1 MFDRRGGVWA
11 TISRA
16 QDHITV
22 CFATE
27 SLDCDVAIQTFR
39 RNSDSDTSFGP
50 FCQGAAGL
58 MRHRCLPFVNLRGG
72 DGRHIVACRTGGF
85 ILHASKKAVIAGA
98 SFALLGAT
106 LFTGTAGAA
115 AKSGGTCAK
124 VGTTEGSLQCK
135 QVGKAKRWV
144 KVTAPVTA
152 APTTAA
158 PAASAPAATA
168 APAAG
173 VDFPLTGDSQG
184 VTDTTVKIGI
194 ISVVNRG
201 GSAAVSTAI
210 GDETAQI
217 NALVEWANA
226 NGGIAGRKIIP
237 VVKEINV
244 AGSTFAQS
252 PVICA
257 SLTNDEKVF
266 AVILQG
272 HSFQYEREC
281 YTKKK
286 VLVIDP
292 SNVSY
297 EDSIYKKL
305 APFFYSTSTPS
316 YDRWVPS
323 LLKEAKNADFF
334 KGSTGVGIFA
344 LDTPDDRALVEGLV
358 KTELG
363 KVGVDKFEVGYSGFD
378 SPLTFFRDAAK
389 AIARFQAAKVDRV
402 ILMGQ
407 QGLGVAFVLTAEQAK
422 FFPRYLTHSN
432 EVPRYMSD
440 IPRGPGLQPLQPGT
454 LDGAMGIGWTPYQDT
469 DDVHLSFPR
478 ASENDCINAMRA
490 KGLSFGSRNLAR
502 YAIGVCDGLQFLQI
516 SGKPLKALNVQGIAA
531 SAGKL
536 GSSWAAPGAYKATF
550 SPGRFDGGG
559 GYRVFTWDSTC
570 GRIADA
576 NGNITAPKSGGCWI
590 LGDTVKDFP
599 A

>member
-1 MFDRRGGVWA
+1 MQA
-11 TISRA
+11 SRK
-16 QDHITV
+16 V
-22 CFATE
+22 
-27 SLDCDVAIQTFR
+27 L
-39 RNSDSDTSFGP
+39 
-50 FCQGAAGL
+50 
-58 MRHRCLPFVNLRGG
+58 
-72 DGRHIVACRTGGF
+72 
-85 ILHASKKAVIAGA
+85 IAGA
-98 SFALLGAT
+98 SFALLGAS
-106 LFTGTAGAA
+106 LFTGTANAA

-124 VGTTEGSLQCK
+124 VGATEGSLQCK

-144 KVTAPVTA
+144 KVTTPATA

-158 PAASAPAATA
+158 PATTTAAPSATA
-168 APAAG
+168 APTA
-173 VDFPLTGDSQG
+173 DFPLTGDAQG

-201 GSAAVSTAI
+201 GSSAVSTSI

-217 NALVEWANA
+217 NALVEAANA
-226 NGGIAGRKIIP
+226 DGGIAGRKIIP
-237 VVKEINV
+237 VIKEINV
-244 AGSTFAQS
+244 AGNTFAQA

-257 SLTNDEKVF
+257 SLANDEKVF

-272 HSFQYEREC
+272 HSFASDREC

-305 APFFYSTSTPS
+305 APFFFSTSTPS
-316 YDRWVPS
+316 YNRWIPA

-344 LDTPDDRALVEGLV
+344 LDTPDDRALIEGLA
-358 KTELG
+358 KNELA
-363 KVGVDKFEVGYSGFD
+363 KVGIDKFEVGYSGFD
-378 SPLTFFRDAAK
+378 TPVTFFRDAAK

-407 QGLGVAFVLTAEQAK
+407 QGLGVAFVLSAEQAK

-440 IPRGPGLQPLQPGT
+440 IPRGPGLQPLLPGT

-469 DDVHLSFPR
+469 DDVHLSFPKP
-478 ASENDCINAMRA
+478 AEVDCINSMRA
-490 KGLSFGSRNLAR
+490 KGLAFGSRNLAR
-502 YAIGVCDGLQFLQI
+502 YAIGVCDGLSFLQTTA
-516 SGKPLKALNVQGIAA
+516 KPLKALNVQGIAA

-559 GYRVFTWDSTC
+559 GYRLLTWDSTC

-590 LGDTVKDFP
+590 LGDTVKDF
-599 A
+599 AA

>member
-1 MFDRRGGVWA
+1 M
-11 TISRA
+11 
-16 QDHITV
+16 
-22 CFATE
+22 
-27 SLDCDVAIQTFR
+27 
-39 RNSDSDTSFGP
+39 
-50 FCQGAAGL
+50 
-58 MRHRCLPFVNLRGG
+58 
-72 DGRHIVACRTGGF
+72 
-85 ILHASKKAVIAGA
+85 
-98 SFALLGAT
+98 
-106 LFTGTAGAA
+106 
-115 AKSGGTCAK
+115 
-124 VGTTEGSLQCK
+124 
-135 QVGKAKRWV
+135 
-144 KVTAPVTA
+144 
-152 APTTAA
+152 
-158 PAASAPAATA
+158 
-168 APAAG
+168 
-173 VDFPLTGDSQG
+173 
-184 VTDTTVKIGI
+184 
-194 ISVVNRG
+194 
-201 GSAAVSTAI
+201 
-210 GDETAQI
+210 
-217 NALVEWANA
+217 
-226 NGGIAGRKIIP
+226 
-237 VVKEINV
+237 
-244 AGSTFAQS
+244 
-252 PVICA
+252 
-257 SLTNDEKVF
+257 
-266 AVILQG
+266 
-272 HSFQYEREC
+272 
-281 YTKKK
+281 
-286 VLVIDP
+286 LVIDP

-402 ILMGQ
+402 MLMGQ

-516 SGKPLKALNVQGIAA
+516 AGKPLKALNVQGIAA

-559 GYRVFTWDSTC
+559 GYRVLTWDSTC